1 MTKASKAISS
11 ARIVDYHR
19 EHFAKADQASY
30 YTEGGK
36 IVGQFHGRLAEEFGL
51 IGKPATEELVQR
63 LADGQHPWTGEQLVK
78 HRSYD
83 PTPPL
88 EEPPKVPRSVTEY
101 RTSAARWR
109 VPPSRRPR
117 RAQDRSCICLLPPAG
132 VYHRMGYVWI
142 DNAIRF

>member
-36 IVGQFHGRLAEEFGL
+36 IVGQFNGRLAEEFGL
-51 IGKPATEELVQR
+51 IGKPATEELIQR

-83 PTPPL
+83 PTPPWQKTQVAWS
-88 EEPPKVPRSVTEY
+88 EHIE
-101 RTSAARWR
+101 
-109 VPPSRRPR
+109 
-117 RAQDRSCICLLPPAG
+117 
-132 VYHRMGYVWI
+132 
-142 DNAIRF
+142 N